1 VKKKKAKISSANNE
15 NQAQQVSSI
24 NQPMDDE
31 PDLLVAIQP
40 VNTIQSVPYMM
51 PFPVASKG
59 SSSASTPQLSALWSA

>member
-1 VKKKKAKISSANNE
+1 MSL
-15 NQAQQVSSI
+15 I

-40 VNTIQSVPYMM
+40 VNTTQAVPYMM